1 MARAEARELSDGPHP
16 GAWHSATAAWD
27 RCGDQYWAALCR
39 LRTADAMLRAKGDR
53 GVAARLAA
61 EALAAAH
68 SLGAAPLVAELE
80 VLSRRGRLGAGSS
93 PADALRRLGLTE
105 REAEVLDL
113 VAEGRTNRTIG
124 NALFISEKTVSVHV
138 TNLLRKLGV
147 PSRTEAAEVRRRLG

>member
-1 MARAEARELSDGPHP
+1 M
-16 GAWHSATAAWD
+16 
-27 RCGDQYWAALCR
+27 CR

-93 PADALRRLGLTE
+93 PADALRRLG
-105 REAEVLDL
+105 
-113 VAEGRTNRTIG
+113 
-124 NALFISEKTVSVHV
+124 
-138 TNLLRKLGV
+138 
-147 PSRTEAAEVRRRLG
+147 